1 VEGLGMSFKRLVMAI
16 FLILFQTTL
25 FLQPDVILI
34 DKIAAVVN
42 EEIITQSDIDKSI
55 QFYPILRKKDVHAQ
69 DFYIS
74 VLQDLINYKVVYLEY
89 RDEYT
94 LQPEDYTEVQTA
106 IINKLGSYNKLMRLL
121 QQFDMQW
128 EDFKDFIKEKV
139 FYEKVLKKIFQIK
152 VTIDFKEIET
162 FYNEQYLPS
171 QENLQLKP
179 KTLIEMAPLIETQL
193 RKDRTD
199 EALAGWLKEIA
210 ASYKIENKLLQK

>member
-1 VEGLGMSFKRLVMAI
+1 MSFKWPGIAI
-16 FLILFQTTL
+16 LFILFQTAL
-25 FLQPDVILI
+25 FPRPDVILI

-42 EEIITQSDIDKSI
+42 EEIITQSDIDKAI
-55 QFYPILRKKDVHAQ
+55 QFYPILRKKDVSPQ

-89 RDEYT
+89 KDEYT
-94 LQPEDYTEVQTA
+94 LHQEDYTEVQTS
-106 IINKLGSYNKLMRLL
+106 IINKLGSYNKLMVLL
-121 QQFDMQW
+121 RQFDMQW

-139 FYEKVLKKIFQIK
+139 FYQKVLKGIFQIK
-152 VTIDFKEIET
+152 ITIDFKEIET

-171 QENLQLKP
+171 QESLQLKP

-199 EALAGWLKEIA
+199 EALAGWLKEITT
-210 ASYKIENKLLQK
+210 SYKIENKLIEE

>member
-1 VEGLGMSFKRLVMAI
+1 MSFKWPGFAI
-16 FLILFQTTL
+16 LFILFQTAL
-25 FLQPDVILI
+25 FPRPDMILI

-42 EEIITQSDIDKSI
+42 EEIITQSDIDKAI
-55 QFYPILRKKDVHAQ
+55 QFYPILRKKDVFTQ

-89 RDEYT
+89 KDEYT
-94 LQPEDYTEVQTA
+94 LREEDYNEVQTS
-106 IINKLGSYNKLMRLL
+106 IINKLGSYNKLMSLL
-121 QQFDMQW
+121 RQFDMQW

-139 FYEKVLKKIFQIK
+139 FYQKVLKGIFQIK
-152 VTIDFKEIET
+152 ITIDFKEIET

-171 QENLQLKP
+171 QESLRLKP

-199 EALAGWLKEIA
+199 EALAGWLKEITT
-210 ASYKIENKLLQK
+210 SYKIENKLIEE

>member
-1 VEGLGMSFKRLVMAI
+1 MSFKWIAI
-16 FLILFQTTL
+16 VILFLLFQTTL

-55 QFYPILRKKDVHAQ
+55 QFYPILRKKDINAQ

-89 RDEYT
+89 KDEYT
-94 LQPEDYTEVQTA
+94 LQPEDYTEVQTS

-121 QQFDMQW
+121 RQFDMQW

-171 QENLQLKP
+171 QESLQLKP

-210 ASYKIENKLLQK
+210 ASYKIENKLLQE

>member
-1 VEGLGMSFKRLVMAI
+1 MSFKRQAI
-16 FLILFQTTL
+16 VILLFLFQTTL
-25 FLQPDVILI
+25 FQQPDVILI

-42 EEIITQSDIDKSI
+42 EEIITQSDIDNAI
-55 QFYPILRKKDVHAQ
+55 RFYPILRKKDVSTQ

-89 RDEYT
+89 KDEFI
-94 LQPEDYTEVQTA
+94 LRQEDYTGVQTS

-121 QQFDMQW
+121 RQFDMKW

-139 FYEKVLKKIFQIK
+139 LYEKVLKNIFQIK
-152 VTIDFKEIET
+152 ITIDFKEIET

-171 QENLQLKP
+171 QKSLQLKP

-199 EALAGWLKEIA
+199 EALAGWLKEIT
-210 ASYKIENKLLQK
+210 ASYKIENKLLQE

>member
-1 VEGLGMSFKRLVMAI
+1 MSFKRPAI
-16 FLILFQTTL
+16 IILLFLFQTTL

-42 EEIITQSDIDKSI
+42 EEIITQSDIDNAI
-55 QFYPILRKKDVHAQ
+55 RFYPILRKKDVYTQ

-89 RDEYT
+89 KDEFT
-94 LQPEDYTEVQTA
+94 LQQEDYIGVQTS
-106 IINKLGSYNKLMRLL
+106 IIKKLGSYNKLMRLL
-121 QQFDMQW
+121 RQFDMKW

-139 FYEKVLKKIFQIK
+139 LYEKVLKNIFQIK
-152 VTIDFKEIET
+152 ITIDFKEIET

-171 QENLQLKP
+171 QKSLQLKP

-199 EALAGWLKEIA
+199 EALAGWLKEIT
-210 ASYKIENKLLQK
+210 ASYKIENKLLQE

>member
-1 VEGLGMSFKRLVMAI
+1 MSFKRQAI
-16 FLILFQTTL
+16 VILLFLFQTTP

-42 EEIITQSDIDKSI
+42 EEIITQSDIDNAI
-55 QFYPILRKKDVHAQ
+55 RFYPILRKKDVYTQ
-69 DFYIS
+69 DFYVS

-89 RDEYT
+89 KDEFT
-94 LQPEDYTEVQTA
+94 LQQEDYIGVQTS
-106 IINKLGSYNKLMRLL
+106 IIKKLGSYNKLMRLL
-121 QQFDMQW
+121 RQFDMKW

-139 FYEKVLKKIFQIK
+139 LYEKVLKNIFQIK
-152 VTIDFKEIET
+152 ITIDFEEIET

-171 QENLQLKP
+171 QKSLQLKP

-199 EALAGWLKEIA
+199 ETLAGWLKEIT
-210 ASYKIENKLLQK
+210 ASYKIENKLLQE

>member
-1 VEGLGMSFKRLVMAI
+1 MSFKWPGIAI
-16 FLILFQTTL
+16 LFILFQTAL
-25 FLQPDVILI
+25 FPRPDVILI

-42 EEIITQSDIDKSI
+42 EEIITQSDIDKAI
-55 QFYPILRKKDVHAQ
+55 QFYPILRKKDVSPQ

-89 RDEYT
+89 KDEYT
-94 LQPEDYTEVQTA
+94 LHQEDYTEVQTS
-106 IINKLGSYNKLMRLL
+106 IINKLGSYNKLMGLL
-121 QQFDMQW
+121 RQFDMQW

-139 FYEKVLKKIFQIK
+139 FYQKVLKGIFQIK
-152 VTIDFKEIET
+152 ITIDFKEIEI

-171 QENLQLKP
+171 QESLQLKP

-199 EALAGWLKEIA
+199 EALAGWLKEITT
-210 ASYKIENKLLQK
+210 SYKIENKLLEE

>member
-1 VEGLGMSFKRLVMAI
+1 MSFKRQAI
-16 FLILFQTTL
+16 VILLFLFQTTL
-25 FLQPDVILI
+25 FQQPDVILI

-42 EEIITQSDIDKSI
+42 EEIITQSDIDNAI
-55 QFYPILRKKDVHAQ
+55 RLYTILRKKDVSTQ

-89 RDEYT
+89 KDEFI
-94 LQPEDYTEVQTA
+94 LRQEDYTGVQTS

-121 QQFDMQW
+121 RQFDMKW

-139 FYEKVLKKIFQIK
+139 LYEKVLKNIFQIK
-152 VTIDFKEIET
+152 ITIDFKEIET

-171 QENLQLKP
+171 QKSLQLKP

-199 EALAGWLKEIA
+199 EALAGWLKEIT
-210 ASYKIENKLLQK
+210 ASYKIENKLIEE